1 MPFTKLSLSTKLQD
15 TIKNLGYTEPTPIQ
29 QQAIPILRKGRDILA
44 TSQTGTG
51 KTASF
56 VLPML
61 ENLPERGDIR
71 VGDDRYKID
80 ALILAPTR
88 ELVVQ
93 IHNSIES
100 YSTEFTHKSVA
111 LYGGLKL
118 GSQIKQIRAGANI
131 VVATTG
137 RLLDHLKNRTVDL
150 SIVQMV
156 VIDEADK
163 LLEMG
168 FIDDIRLIVSKLP
181 KKRQSAMFSATFPTT
196 VMRLAKSLLNN
207 PEVVEIEGS
216 ISAKEIK
223 QLVHY
228 IDEEQ
233 KVPLLISLLKQKDA
247 KGVLIFV
254 NTKRQANILV
264 EKLELDSIKSVAIHG
279 DKTQTMRNQALQEFK
294 DGNIRVLI
302 ATDVVAR
309 GIDIK
314 NLPLVINF
322 ELPIKNEDYIH
333 RIGRTGRAKEN
344 GEAIS
349 LVCAKEVEQFKE
361 LENLL
366 GILLPTI
373 STDGF
378 TFNPSKQLSSKKIK
392 KIDKQK
398 SQKLKKAKELAEKM
412 MNLNKK
418 GKNNNKLEK
427 KDHYKSPKNKRHF

>member
-1 MPFTKLSLSTKLQD
+1 MSFTTLSLSTKLQD
-15 TIKNLGYTEPTPIQ
+15 TIKKLGYTEPTLIQ

-61 ENLPERGDIR
+61 ENLSERTDIR

-111 LYGGLKL
+111 LYGGLRL

-131 VVATTG
+131 VVSTTG
-137 RLLDHLKNRTVDL
+137 RLIDHLKNKTVDL

-168 FIDDIRLIVSKLP
+168 FINDIRFISSKLP
-181 KKRQSAMFSATFPTT
+181 KKRQSAMFSATFPTA
-196 VMRLAKSLLNN
+196 VMKLAKTLLNN
-207 PEVVEIEGS
+207 PKIIEIKGS

-228 IDEEQ
+228 INEEQ
-233 KVPLLISLLKQKDA
+233 KIPLLISLLKQKDA
-247 KGVLIFV
+247 KGVLVFV

-279 DKTQTMRNQALQEFK
+279 DKTQGMRNQALQKFK
-294 DGNIRVLI
+294 DGDIHVLI

-349 LVCAKEVEQFKE
+349 LICAKEVEQFKE

-366 GILLPTI
+366 GISLPII
-373 STDGF
+373 STNEF
-378 TFNPSKQLSSKKIK
+378 TYTPIVQLSSKKIK
-392 KIDKQK
+392 KI
-398 SQKLKKAKELAEKM
+398 
-412 MNLNKK
+412 
-418 GKNNNKLEK
+418 
-427 KDHYKSPKNKRHF
+427 RC

>member
-1 MPFTKLSLSTKLQD
+1 MSFTTLSLSTKLQD
-15 TIKNLGYTEPTPIQ
+15 TIKKLGYTEPTLIQ

-61 ENLPERGDIR
+61 ENLSERTDIR

-111 LYGGLKL
+111 LYGGLRL

-131 VVATTG
+131 VVSTTG
-137 RLLDHLKNRTVDL
+137 RLIDHLKNKTVDL

-168 FIDDIRLIVSKLP
+168 FINDIRFISSKLP
-181 KKRQSAMFSATFPTT
+181 KKRQSAMFSATFPTA
-196 VMRLAKSLLNN
+196 VMKLAKTLLNN
-207 PEVVEIEGS
+207 PKIIEIKGS

-228 IDEEQ
+228 INEEQ
-233 KVPLLISLLKQKDA
+233 KIPLLISLLKQKDA
-247 KGVLIFV
+247 KGVLVFV

-279 DKTQTMRNQALQEFK
+279 DKTQGMRNQALQKFK
-294 DGNIRVLI
+294 DGDIHVLI

-349 LVCAKEVEQFKE
+349 LICAKEVEQFKE

-366 GILLPTI
+366 GISLPII
-373 STDGF
+373 STNEF
-378 TFNPSKQLSSKKIK
+378 TYTPIVQLSSKKIK
-392 KIDKQK
+392 KIDAKK
-398 SQKLKKAKELAEKM
+398 SEKLKKAKELAQKM
-412 MNLNKK
+412 MNLD
-418 GKNNNKLEK
+418 K
-427 KDHYKSPKNKRHF
+427 KDHHKSPRNKRHF

>member
-1 MPFTKLSLSTKLQD
+1 MPFTNQSLSTKLQE
-15 TIKNLGYTEPTPIQ
+15 TIKNLGYIEPTPIQ
-29 QQAIPILRKGRDILA
+29 QKAIPILREGKDILA

-61 ENLPERGDIR
+61 ENLPERREKR

-100 YSTEFTHKSVA
+100 YSTGFTHKSVA

-131 VVATTG
+131 AVATTG
-137 RLLDHLKNRTVDL
+137 RLIDHLKNKTVNL
-150 SIVQMV
+150 AEVQMV

-168 FIDDIRLIVSKLP
+168 FIDDIRFIVSNLP
-181 KKRQSAMFSATFPTT
+181 KKRQTAMFSATFPTA

-207 PEVVEIEGS
+207 PEIIEIDGN

-223 QLVHY
+223 QYVHY

-233 KVPLLISLLKQKDA
+233 KVPLLVSLLKQKDA

-254 NTKRQANILV
+254 NTKRQANLLV

-279 DKTQTMRNQALQEFK
+279 DKTQSMRNQALQEFK
-294 DGNIRVLI
+294 NGDIQVLI

-366 GILLPTI
+366 GITLPTV

-378 TFNPSKQLSSKKIK
+378 KFNPNIKLSSKKIK
-392 KIDKQK
+392 KIDNKN

-412 MNLNKK
+412 MNLDKK
-418 GKNNNKLEK
+418 GKNSIKSK
-427 KDHYKSPKNKRHF
+427 KKNYAKSPRNKRHF